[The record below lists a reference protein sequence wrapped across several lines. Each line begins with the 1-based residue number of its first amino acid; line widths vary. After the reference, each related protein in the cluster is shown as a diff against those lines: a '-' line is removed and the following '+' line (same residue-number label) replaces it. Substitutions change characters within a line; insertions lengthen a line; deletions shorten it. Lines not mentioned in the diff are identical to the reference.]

1 LGVRISYKKHYFKKR
16 ILEIVRTEKWPTG
29 KKSFRSNIITIYDS
43 ISFSKIGTTPN
54 DLMQKE
60 NLETII
66 EKYNNRLGISPTVAE
81 CNLAKITI
89 SQELETKNITIK
101 TNL

>member
-1 LGVRISYKKHYFKKR
+1 
-16 ILEIVRTEKWPTG
+16 
-29 KKSFRSNIITIYDS
+29 
-43 ISFSKIGTTPN
+43 
-54 DLMQKE
+54 MQKE

-101 TNL
+101 TNLQ